1 MRALQNHKLAV
12 ENVYAT
18 EALVLNGLINKVGF
32 HNNNTKYLKQVAEI
46 LINEDD
52 CDIPLTTE
60 EMIKS
65 ISDVEPK
72 MAFIIENVAFGKYT
86 GIGVDT
92 HMHRID
98 LLSPMFTIFRRRKT
112 LPESDVARSQIIAK
126 TTEGG

>member
-1 MRALQNHKLAV
+1 MIFPVKVIPLLLFRDLAGV
-12 ENVYAT
+12 
-18 EALVLNGLINKVGF
+18 
-32 HNNNTKYLKQVAEI
+32 KQVAEI

-52 CDIPLTTE
+52 DCDFPPTAE

-92 HMHRID
+92 HMHIID
-98 LLSPMFTIFRRRKT
+98 LLSPMLTIFRRRKT
-112 LPESDVARSQIIAK
+112 LPESDMARSQRIAK